1 MTQTILIVEDDRET
15 LEEVAE
21 ALSEEGY
28 RTLKAGNAAEMWG
41 QLKNQPADLILLDLI
56 LPDEN
61 GLNLA
66 RKIRQRSDVGIIIVS
81 GKTAEVDRVVGLE
94 LGADDYI
101 TKPFSPRELLARVR
115 AVLRRTEGKS
125 YREGDALAHEG
136 DSPILEFDKWR
147 LDTAAHSLFDPA
159 GKEVNLTTAEF
170 KVLLIFANNPNRVFT
185 RDQLIDRLHGQDWAG
200 YDRSIDG
207 LVSRLRR
214 KVHSGPKESEYIKT
228 VRGAGYMFTPKVGS
242 SL

>member
-1 MTQTILIVEDDRET
+1 MTQSVLIVEDDRET

-21 ALSEEGY
+21 TLSDEGY
-28 RTLKAGNAAEMWG
+28 RALKAGSAAEMWV
-41 QLKNQPADLILLDLI
+41 QLEKQPVDLILLDLI

-61 GLNLA
+61 GLDLA

-81 GKTAEVDRVVGLE
+81 GKTEEVDRVVGLE
-94 LGADDYI
+94 LGADDYV

-115 AVLRRTEGKS
+115 SVLRRTEGKS
-125 YREGDALAHEG
+125 YQKGDAQAREGDI
-136 DSPILEFDKWR
+136 PILEFDKWR
-147 LDTAAHSLFDPA
+147 IDTAAHSLFDPA

-170 KVLLIFANNPNRVFT
+170 KVLQIFTNHPNRVFT
-185 RDQLIDRLHGQDWAG
+185 RDRLIDRLHGQDWAG

-214 KVHSGPKESEYIKT
+214 KVHPGPKEPEYIKT
-228 VRGAGYMFTPKVGS
+228 VRGIGYLFTPKVVS
-242 SL
+242 TL

>member
-1 MTQTILIVEDDRET
+1 MTQSVLIVEDDRET

-21 ALSEEGY
+21 SLSDEGY
-28 RTLKAGNAAEMWG
+28 RTLKAGNAAEMWV
-41 QLKNQPADLILLDLI
+41 QLESQPVDLILLDLI

-94 LGADDYI
+94 LGADDYV

-115 AVLRRTEGKS
+115 SVLRRTEGKS
-125 YREGDALAHEG
+125 YRARDARDGDT
-136 DSPILEFDKWR
+136 SILEFGKWR
-147 LDTAAHSLFDPA
+147 FDTVAHSLFDPA
-159 GKEVNLTTAEF
+159 GKEVNLTAAEF
-170 KVLLIFANNPNRVFT
+170 DVLLIFANNPNRVFT

-214 KVHSGPKESEYIKT
+214 KIPSGPKEPEYIKT
-228 VRGAGYMFTPKVGS
+228 VRGVGYMFTPKVGS
-242 SL
+242 SQ